1 MGKDGDIMP
10 IIDEASMSVN
20 DFNEPR
26 MYSNAEGLMLL
37 LSRLVLLEPGTFQ
50 SHPDMGVGLLTN
62 FRYRLDTDDG
72 LAANLL

>member
-50 SHPDMGVGLLTN
+50 SHPDM
-62 FRYRLDTDDG
+62 
-72 LAANLL
+72 